1 MAKGTKVIKYEGEV
15 HDFSWKHPDEDFD
28 SFTQLIVQENQ
39 EAIFF
44 MNGQAL
50 DLFGPGRYTLE
61 TQNVPRITDFF
72 KLTKG
77 NKSPFHCAVYFV
89 NKNELMPIK
98 WGTDSK
104 VEYVEPTY
112 KFPLAM
118 GASGEMSLR
127 IEDSRKFLIKV
138 AGTDSEVDRQE
149 LAQFFR
155 ALLMTKIKSYLA
167 QTMSEQRLT
176 IFNIDENLT
185 LLSENLRILL
195 KPDFAEYGVA
205 LERFYVTTVVK
216 PDGEENYERFKNLYF
231 QNNKEI
237 EEFIYCENCG
247 EKNLISSSFCEHCGH
262 SLIDQKEVCLNCG
275 YVFTHEGNYC
285 PKCGK
290 KRG

>member
-1 MAKGTKVIKYEGEV
+1 
-15 HDFSWKHPDEDFD
+15 
-28 SFTQLIVQENQ
+28 
-39 EAIFF
+39 
-44 MNGQAL
+44 
-50 DLFGPGRYTLE
+50 
-61 TQNVPRITDFF
+61 
-72 KLTKG
+72 
-77 NKSPFHCAVYFV
+77 
-89 NKNELMPIK
+89 
-98 WGTDSK
+98 
-104 VEYVEPTY
+104 
-112 KFPLAM
+112 
-118 GASGEMSLR
+118 
-127 IEDSRKFLIKV
+127 
-138 AGTDSEVDRQE
+138 
-149 LAQFFR
+149 
-155 ALLMTKIKSYLA
+155 
-167 QTMSEQRLT
+167 MSEQQLT